1 MENTILDQPFEQE
14 QEYQLASKGKRFAN
28 YIIDIISFYLFAI
41 IGGVVWAL
49 VSPDTAASAFEEVGN
64 PDDTTSGAI
73 EQVLG
78 IVMLLG
84 YYTIMEGAFNGKTIG
99 KYLTKTRALRE
110 DGSSLGWDKAFV
122 RSLCRLIPFEGFSYL
137 GSNLLGWHD
146 TISKTMVV
154 ED

>member
-14 QEYQLASKGKRFAN
+14 KEYQLASKGKRFAN
-28 YIIDIISFYLFAI
+28 YIIDIISFYIFAI
-41 IGGVVWAL
+41 LGGVVFAL

-64 PDDTTSGAI
+64 PDTSSKLV
-73 EQVLG
+73 EQLLG
-78 IVMLLG
+78 ILILLG
-84 YYTIMEGAFNGKTIG
+84 YYTIMEGAFNGKTVG

-110 DGSSLGWDKAFV
+110 DGSSLGWDKALI

>member
-1 MENTILDQPFEQE
+1 
-14 QEYQLASKGKRFAN
+14 
-28 YIIDIISFYLFAI
+28 
-41 IGGVVWAL
+41 
-49 VSPDTAASAFEEVGN
+49 
-64 PDDTTSGAI
+64 
-73 EQVLG
+73 
-78 IVMLLG
+78 
-84 YYTIMEGAFNGKTIG
+84 MEGAFNGKTIG

-110 DGSSLGWDKAFV
+110 DGSPLGWDKAFV